1 MGYLID
7 LFSKPRDPSL
17 TQSILCLHGRSVRTT
32 ARNLSVPK
40 TNASTN
46 GRSLICPPFRGTVP
60 PYSTHNTFN
69 KMHIFRPLPK
79 QQPSV
84 IGRES
89 RHRRH
94 ADLIQHST
102 SLSLS
107 LSVAANGRQSS
118 QLVADSQRSALL
130 ISLFIPTCVCAVV
143 WELEGKYQPLTRP
156 TTTPPL
162 RSDLIH
168 SRICSAF
175 RLRQHQP
182 AVAAQEHVMSQVN
195 PYQCRAKLP
204 QTGLIVVYPGYPSC

>member
-1 MGYLID
+1 M
-7 LFSKPRDPSL
+7 
-17 TQSILCLHGRSVRTT
+17 
-32 ARNLSVPK
+32 
-40 TNASTN
+40 
-46 GRSLICPPFRGTVP
+46 P

-79 QQPSV
+79 QQPSA

-89 RHRRH
+89 RRRQR

-130 ISLFIPTCVCAVV
+130 ISLFIATCVCAVV